1 LRPLSVINDVAERHH
16 AAVKLAATIVKLAA
30 TIVKLAATIVKHAT
44 PSICSQIFYVRPEL
58 I

>member
-16 AAVKLAATIVKLAA
+16 AAVKLAA